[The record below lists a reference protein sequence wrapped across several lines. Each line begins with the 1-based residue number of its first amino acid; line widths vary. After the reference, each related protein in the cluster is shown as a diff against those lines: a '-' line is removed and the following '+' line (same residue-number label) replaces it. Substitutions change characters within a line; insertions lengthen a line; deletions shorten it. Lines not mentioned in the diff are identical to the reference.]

1 MMLSAGNGQA
11 DEHLFPV
18 RSLHMNKY
26 GTPFA
31 VKRYNRYGDV
41 YQWQDHSKYKGF
53 MIQRCYDGSQPK
65 ACYRAIDY
73 DRDFIITGEG
83 LLQVKESI
91 TNYLRDYA

>member
-1 MMLSAGNGQA
+1 MMYCRKRQEST
-11 DEHLFPV
+11 
-18 RSLHMNKY
+18 MNRY

-73 DRDFIITGEG
+73 ERDFIITGEG
-83 LLQVKESI
+83 LLQVKEAI
-91 TNYLRDYA
+91 TNYLRDFA